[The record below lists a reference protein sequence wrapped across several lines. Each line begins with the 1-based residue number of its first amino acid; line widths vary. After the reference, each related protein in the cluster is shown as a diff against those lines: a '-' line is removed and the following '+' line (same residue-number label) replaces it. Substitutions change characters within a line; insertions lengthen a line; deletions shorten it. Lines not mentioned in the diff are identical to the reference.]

1 MNPPNNNPNQNDENS
16 NAHHSET
23 ISNESSSRPLSGASH
38 LTRPELLRRRL
49 HNTRRLSRYYRDM
62 YWLLMNQLR
71 FLVRVY
77 TSETGLSP
85 FQEDQEPDGVV
96 ADNFNHQCAFAGC
109 EKKPM
114 ALTRFCF
121 AHILSDPRQVLYKPC
136 EFVVSSAE
144 GGAEAIRCRKPI
156 DRSTVPSYCVRHMMM
171 MQMADEQVVPLMT
184 SNPHKRKKQD

>member
-16 NAHHSET
+16 NSHHSET
-23 ISNESSSRPLSGASH
+23 ISNGSSSRPLPGASH

-114 ALTRFCF
+114 TLTTFCF

-136 EFVVSSAE
+136 EFVVSRYLSFS
-144 GGAEAIRCRKPI
+144 ILHYH
-156 DRSTVPSYCVRHMMM
+156 STLFASFHQNMCN
-171 MQMADEQVVPLMT
+171 
-184 SNPHKRKKQD
+184 S